1 MKLKIKTI
9 ELQPDKYGQHI
20 KITKIGLYDEND
32 KWIRWVKLN
41 DELIKVLTEKFILI

>member
-9 ELQPDKYGQHI
+9 ELIPDKYGKHL

-32 KWIRWVKLN
+32 NWIRWVKLN
-41 DELIKVLTEKFILI
+41 DELIKTLVEKFIVI